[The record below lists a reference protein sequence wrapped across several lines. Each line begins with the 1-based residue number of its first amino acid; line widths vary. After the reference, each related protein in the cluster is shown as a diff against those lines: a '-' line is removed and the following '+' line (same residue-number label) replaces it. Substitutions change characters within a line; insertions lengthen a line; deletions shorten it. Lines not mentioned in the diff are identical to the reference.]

1 MQYTQQRIGPYL
13 EIVLSGAL
21 DAKLSPQFEEELLKL
36 IEGGERLLA
45 FDFAQVDYVASNGL
59 RVMLHVFK
67 RMTPAGGRIVL
78 HSMSRQ
84 VKKVFEAAGL
94 AMLFRICDS
103 RDEALDTS
111 RVTGLLPRLEDKEL

>member
-21 DAKLSPQFEEELLKL
+21 DAKLLPQFEAEMLKL
-36 IEGGERLLA
+36 IESGERLLA

-59 RVMLHVFK
+59 RVMLQIFK
-67 RMTPAGGRIVL
+67 PMTAVGGRIVL
-78 HSMSRQ
+78 HSMSHS
-84 VKKVFEAAGL
+84 VKQVFEIAGL

-103 RDEALDTS
+103 RDEALDIS
-111 RVTGLLPRLEDKEL
+111 RVTGLLPRLENR